1 MKLKEACD
9 IGYACGLSTVDE
21 AILNVEIHCSNIF
34 SYGDATLELY
44 ELHEEAKPYLNK
56 NTVRS
61 AMGSPLT
68 CMLAAV
74 QGKPEVPSR
83 PVSYNSA

>member
-34 SYGDATLELY
+34 SYADATLELY

-56 NTVRS
+56 NKHI
-61 AMGSPLT
+61 LE
-68 CMLAAV
+68 LF
-74 QGKPEVPSR
+74 PELREKEDDFIVCTDSEI
-83 PVSYNSA
+83 SESEW

>member
-21 AILNVEIHCSNIF
+21 AVRNIKIHCSNIF
-34 SYGDATLELY
+34 SYADATLELY

-56 NTVRS
+56 NKHI
-61 AMGSPLT
+61 LE
-68 CMLAAV
+68 LF
-74 QGKPEVPSR
+74 PELREKEDDFIVCTDSEI
-83 PVSYNSA
+83 SESEW